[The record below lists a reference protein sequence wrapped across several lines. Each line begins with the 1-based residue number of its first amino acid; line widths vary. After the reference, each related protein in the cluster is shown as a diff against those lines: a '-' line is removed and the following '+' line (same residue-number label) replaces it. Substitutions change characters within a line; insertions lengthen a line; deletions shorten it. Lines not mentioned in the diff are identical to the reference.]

1 MEFLRYGGHTSSVAI
16 SHDDAARPAL
26 VLDAGTGLR
35 QVTALLGG
43 DPFTGT
49 ILLTH
54 LHWDHVHGLP
64 FFQGGDRNDARVT
77 LLLPA
82 QESGETAAA
91 ALARGMSPPHFPIG
105 PEGLRGDWTFG
116 SLPPG
121 PLKAEGFTVEA
132 REVPH
137 KGGRTYGYRVSDGH
151 SVLTYVPDHCP
162 TVLGPGPEG
171 LGEYHPAALD
181 LAAGTDLLIHD
192 AFLFAPEVP
201 AEAAFGH
208 AAAEYAAGLGTRAGA
223 RRVALAHH
231 KPGRTD
237 DELDEL
243 ARRFAGGGPAAPG
256 APRRSGTSGVPEI
269 FVAAE
274 AGHGV
279 PEIFVAAGA
288 GHGVP
293 EIFVAAEGGILDL

>member
-1 MEFLRYGGHTSSVAI
+1 MAI
-16 SHDDAARPAL
+16 SHDDAAGPAL

-35 QVTALLGG
+35 QVTPLLGG
-43 DPFTGT
+43 GPFTGT

-64 FFQGGDRNDARVT
+64 FFRGGDREGARVT
-77 LLLPA
+77 LLLPGA
-82 QESGETAAA
+82 GVRGERGRGAGPRDVPA
-91 ALARGMSPPHFPIG
+91 ALPDRPGGAARR
-105 PEGLRGDWTFG
+105 LDVR
-116 SLPPG
+116 LPAPG
-121 PLKAEGFTVEA
+121 QLKAEGFTVEA

-151 SVLTYVPDHCP
+151 SVLTYIPDHCP

-192 AFLFAPEVP
+192 AFLLAAEVP

-208 AAAEYAAGLGTRAGA
+208 AAAEYAAGLGRRAGA

-237 DELDEL
+237 DELDAL
-243 ARRFAGGGPAAPG
+243 ARSFAPGGPEGRGSPG
-256 APRRSGTSGVPEI
+256 TPA
-269 FVAAE
+269 
-274 AGHGV
+274 
-279 PEIFVAAGA
+279 
-288 GHGVP
+288 P
-293 EIFVAAEGGILDL
+293 EIFVAAEGGILEL

>member
-1 MEFLRYGGHTSSVAI
+1 MAI
-16 SHDDAARPAL
+16 SHDDAAGPVL

-35 QVTALLGG
+35 QVTPLLGG
-43 DPFTGT
+43 GPFTGT

-64 FFQGGDRNDARVT
+64 FFRGGDRDDARVT

-82 QESGETAAA
+82 QESGESAAA

-116 SLPPG
+116 SLDPG

-151 SVLTYVPDHCP
+151 SVLTYIPDHCP

-171 LGEYHPAALD
+171 LGEYHPRR
-181 LAAGTDLLIHD
+181 AGPGGRHRPAD
-192 AFLFAPEVP
+192 PRRVP
-201 AEAAFGH
+201 AGQ
-208 AAAEYAAGLGTRAGA
+208 RGA
-223 RRVALAHH
+223 RRGGVRSRGGASTRPAWDGG
-231 KPGRTD
+231 PGRGGWRWPTTSPAGPTTSWTRWP
-237 DELDEL
+237 
-243 ARRFAGGGPAAPG
+243 ARSPPAALRDPVHP
-256 APRRSGTSGVPEI
+256 AQAHRPH
-269 FVAAE
+269 
-274 AGHGV
+274 GHG
-279 PEIFVAAGA
+279 AR
-288 GHGVP
+288 P
-293 EIFVAAEGGILDL
+293 EIFVAAEGGILEL

>member
-1 MEFLRYGGHTSSVAI
+1 M
-16 SHDDAARPAL
+16 
-26 VLDAGTGLR
+26 LDAGTGLR

-181 LAAGTDLLIHD
+181 LAASTPAHPRRVPVRPGGTRRGGVR
-192 AFLFAPEVP
+192 ARGRGVRGRTGNA
-201 AEAAFGH
+201 GRG
-208 AAAEYAAGLGTRAGA
+208 AAGGA
-223 RRVALAHH
+223 AHH